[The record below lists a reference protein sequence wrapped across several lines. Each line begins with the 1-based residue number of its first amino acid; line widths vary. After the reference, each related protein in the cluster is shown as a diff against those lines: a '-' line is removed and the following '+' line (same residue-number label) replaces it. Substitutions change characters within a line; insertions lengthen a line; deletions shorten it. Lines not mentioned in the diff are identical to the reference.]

1 MNSFINYL
9 CTSVLI
15 IFLLSC
21 ERSRKQTSQI
31 DVNSYIKDFELIQ
44 KNIRNDS
51 IIKIKS
57 PKAIINQTSNDFQ
70 IFDSLIELSNKTG
83 KDLQINSG
91 RSTLNNSQNILRI
104 FNNVNVTL
112 KNNQNSFIKT
122 ETLDWDLGRSLI
134 SLTTPL
140 EVNLLNTKILSE
152 SGQYI
157 IDKNQLIINNNLF
170 KRSIFNTNG
179 IRKYQIEIISDIAT
193 WSTMNNLLE
202 FKSIDKQ
209 VESTIDFLSTE

>member
-1 MNSFINYL
+1 MNSFVNSFLAPI
-9 CTSVLI
+9 LI

-21 ERSRKQTSQI
+21 ERSREQTSQI
-31 DVNSYIKDFELIQ
+31 DDNSYIKDFELIQ
-44 KNIRNDS
+44 KNVRNDS
-51 IIKIKS
+51 IIKISS

-70 IFDSLIELSNKTG
+70 VFDSSIELSNKTG
-83 KDLQINSG
+83 KDLQIESG

-104 FNNVNVTL
+104 FNNVNVTI
-112 KNNQNSFIKT
+112 KNNQKSFIKT

-157 IDKNQLIINNNLF
+157 IDKNQLIINNNVF
-170 KRSIFNTNG
+170 KRSIFNING
-179 IRKYQIEIISDIAT
+179 IRKYQLEIISDIAT
-193 WSTMNNLLE
+193 WSTKNNLLE
-202 FKSIDKQ
+202 FKSFDKQ
-209 VESTIDFLSTE
+209 VESTIEFLSTE